1 MVNGFAYCSVVI
13 SSNKTISKFGTD
25 KKKKHFKVI
34 SKPKSLSIFVLGC
47 FVVARIA
54 EETNEFLTLIL

>member
-1 MVNGFAYCSVVI
+1 LVQ
-13 SSNKTISKFGTD
+13 T